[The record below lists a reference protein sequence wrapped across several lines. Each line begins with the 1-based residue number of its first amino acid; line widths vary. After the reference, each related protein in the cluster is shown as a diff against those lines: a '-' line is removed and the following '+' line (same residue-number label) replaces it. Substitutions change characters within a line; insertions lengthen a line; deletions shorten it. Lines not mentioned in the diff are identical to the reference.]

1 MHINN
6 IISKRTIDQLEED
19 IVTFAGRMN
28 QAEYEFLVLI
38 REFDLRHGWR
48 AYHFNNCSEWIDM
61 KCGISYDTA
70 REKVRVAHALMDL
83 PETSSAFS
91 NGKLSYSKARALTRL
106 ATPQNEA
113 DLLEYALP
121 ATARQVENHCRE
133 LRNAQRKESTEDVN
147 RIHKRRYLTRTYH
160 NDGSM
165 TINVEV
171 TREVGDLIMKA
182 LECAMEQQ
190 INPKAQNAEEDEQEN
205 TEQSHDK
212 EPPQQNESSLLARQ
226 ADALAHIAQTYLSGG
241 DNKPTTSASHYQVM
255 VHVDEAAL
263 REQTTETTPSNAKS
277 DLPIETVRRL
287 CCDGGLVPITKD
299 AKGNP
304 LNVGRKHRVVQPAL
318 KRALL
323 ARDKCCR
330 FPGCTH
336 NKWLDAHHVMHW
348 DDGGETSLSNTI
360 LLCSTHHR
368 ALHEGGF
375 SIQKDYSGEWYFRNE
390 KGRALIDTP
399 EYRPKLVE
407 GFEVREPGVGYFA
420 SRGAKLEYGSNQY
433 LPAARYQERPFRYGF
448 S

>member
-6 IISKRTIDQLEED
+6 IISKRTIDQLEDD

-38 REFDLRHGWR
+38 REFDLRHGWK
-48 AYHFNNCSEWIDM
+48 AYHFNNCAEWIDM
-61 KCGISYDTA
+61 KCGINYDTA

-147 RIHKRRYLTRTYH
+147 RIHKRRYLSRTYH
-160 NDGSM
+160 HDGSM

-182 LECAMEQQ
+182 LEKAMEEHSASDDLTVEQFDA
-190 INPKAQNAEEDEQEN
+190 PAQEQE
-205 TEQSHDK
+205 TPE
-212 EPPQQNESSLLARQ
+212 QNEPNILARQ

-241 DNKPTTSASHYQVM
+241 ENNKPTTSANHYQVM

-263 REQTTETTPSNAKS
+263 REQGNSVKPSKAKS

-336 NKWLDAHHVMHW
+336 GKWLDAHHVMHW
-348 DDGGETSLSNTI
+348 ADGGETSLSNTI

-368 ALHEGGF
+368 LLHEGRF
-375 SIQKDYSGEWYFRNE
+375 TIQKDYSGEWFFRNE
-390 KGRALIDTP
+390 KGRALIDVP
-399 EYRPKLVE
+399 VFRPKMVE
-407 GFEVREPGVGYFA
+407 GFEVCEPPVEYFA
-420 SRGAKLEYGSNQY
+420 SRGA
-433 LPAARYQERPFRYGF
+433 GF
-448 S
+448 H

>member
-6 IISKRTIDQLEED
+6 IISKRTIDQLEQD
-19 IVTFAGRMN
+19 IITFAGRMN
-28 QAEYEFLVLI
+28 QAEYEFLVFI
-38 REFDLRHGWR
+38 REFDLRQGWK
-48 AYHFNNCSEWIDM
+48 AYHFNNCAEWIDM

-83 PETSSAFS
+83 PETSTAFS

-147 RIHKRRYLTRTYH
+147 RIHKRRYLSRTYH

-182 LECAMEQQ
+182 LELAMEQEASSGHKDEEAHEAQ
-190 INPKAQNAEEDEQEN
+190 INEQEA
-205 TEQSHDK
+205 
-212 EPPQQNESSLLARQ
+212 PQQDEPNLLARQ
-226 ADALAHIAQTYLSGG
+226 ADALAQIAQSYLSDV
-241 DNKPTTSASHYQVM
+241 DNTKPTTSANHYQVM

-263 REQTTETTPSNAKS
+263 REQSDSATPIQAKS
-277 DLPIETVRRL
+277 DLPIESVRRL
-287 CCDGGLVPITKD
+287 CCDGSLVPITKD

-348 DDGGETSLSNTI
+348 VDGGETSLSNTI

-368 ALHEGGF
+368 LLHEGGF

-390 KGRALIDTP
+390 KGRAVIEAP
-399 EYRPKLVE
+399 VFRAKAVE
-407 GFEVREPGVGYFA
+407 GFEVCEPRFTYFA
-420 SRGAKLEYGSNQY
+420 SHVAKCN
-433 LPAARYQERPFRYGF
+433 
-448 S
+448 

>member
-6 IISKRTIDQLEED
+6 IISKRTIDQLEDD

-38 REFDLRHGWR
+38 REFDLRRGWK
-48 AYHFNNCSEWIDM
+48 AYHFNNCAEWIDM

-133 LRNAQRKESTEDVN
+133 LRNTQRKESTEDVN
-147 RIHKRRYLTRTYH
+147 RTHRRRYLSRTYH

-182 LECAMEQQ
+182 LEKAMEQHSASDDLTVEQ
-190 INPKAQNAEEDEQEN
+190 LEAPSQEQEAQ
-205 TEQSHDK
+205 EQH
-212 EPPQQNESSLLARQ
+212 ESNLLARQ

-241 DNKPTTSASHYQVM
+241 ENNKPTTSANHYQVM
-255 VHVDEAAL
+255 IHVDEAAL
-263 REQTTETTPSNAKS
+263 REQGNSVNPRKAKS

-336 NKWLDAHHVMHW
+336 SKWLDTHHVVHW
-348 DDGGETSLSNTI
+348 ADGGDTSLSNTI

-368 ALHEGGF
+368 LLHEDGF
-375 SIQKDYSGEWYFRNE
+375 TIQKDYSGEWYFRNE
-390 KGRALIDTP
+390 KGRALIDVP
-399 EYRPKLVE
+399 VLRPKMAE
-407 GFEVREPGVGYFA
+407 GFEVCEPPVEYFA
-420 SRGAKLEYGSNQY
+420 SRGA
-433 LPAARYQERPFRYGF
+433 GF
-448 S
+448 H